1 MRTDESQLA
10 VWVEGRIGMEE
21 GGGISNA
28 GYRCSSRSGSPILHI
43 LEGFTRVVSSPAS
56 ALKDIGFRARTDLWR
71 GLRMFSPARLTAA
84 SQRGSPDVASSSC
97 QRQHTVP
104 APPCVAKPGLPPPAS
119 RALTYPRN
127 PIWPGLSGD
136 QCHFV
141 SSGFQKL
148 G

>member
-1 MRTDESQLA
+1 MSEDESQLA
-10 VWVEGRIGMEE
+10 VWVEGRVGMEE

-28 GYRCSSRSGSPILHI
+28 GYRFSSRSGSSIVHI
-43 LEGFTRVVSSPAS
+43 SEGLTRVVSSPAS
-56 ALKDIGFRARTDLWR
+56 ALKDIGFRARTDLRR

-84 SQRGSPDVASSSC
+84 SQRGSPDAASSSC
-97 QRQHTVP
+97 QRKHTVP
-104 APPCVAKPGLPPPAS
+104 ARPCVAKPGLPPPAS

-141 SSGFQKL
+141 ASGFQKL